1 MKCSGNR
8 DYGER
13 ADSTILRK
21 YAILRRTRRHKVG
34 NARAEYDCYII
45 SSSRNF
51 TLCVVHM
58 RLQSR
63 DTPRCGVGRA
73 PEKPAHVKSM
83 NHHLSLA
90 RRPIYMY
97 TKASKYVIILRRV
110 SSPGNSGR
118 PERVYRAALKRA
130 PSVGGLC
137 KRPTSR
143 MHAIE
148 VN

>member
-21 YAILRRTRRHKVG
+21 YAILRRTRRHKVML
-34 NARAEYDCYII
+34 ARNTIA
-45 SSSRNF
+45 
-51 TLCVVHM
+51 TLFP
-58 RLQSR
+58 
-63 DTPRCGVGRA
+63 PRAILHFAWCTCDYVAAIRRAAAWVGRQKN
-73 PEKPAHVKSM
+73 PRMWNLWITISR
-83 NHHLSLA
+83 LLA
-90 RRPIYMY
+90 GRYTY

-118 PERVYRAALKRA
+118 PERVYRAALKRV

-148 VN
+148 VK